1 MDRKVVDTLLALPEH
16 DMFFRVASS
25 WVGYKSAEVAFEVQK
40 REAGE
45 SKWSTKSL
53 IKYAVSNIASY
64 TSVPVIALFWL
75 GIIMVTGL
83 VVGIV
88 DLCIPSIG
96 FHFFYT
102 FLILTLSGAI
112 LADQGVVGYY
122 ISKIY
127 SEVQNRPRY
136 IISKKILFQVL
147 SW

>member
-1 MDRKVVDTLLALPEH
+1 
-16 DMFFRVASS
+16 
-25 WVGYKSAEVAFEVQK
+25 
-40 REAGE
+40 
-45 SKWSTKSL
+45 
-53 IKYAVSNIASY
+53 
-64 TSVPVIALFWL
+64 
-75 GIIMVTGL
+75 MVTGL